1 MRAHPLV
8 FLTVFLMACPKQ
20 TTAPVVAIGP
30 VHPDLICPENT
41 QPAGQVPP
49 VGYEAWCHEVTAAG
63 RWLRRGPSLTFHNNG
78 EKSSQGD
85 YLADRK
91 QGPWILW
98 YPTGQVER
106 QGSFAGGVEDGFWV
120 RYHTNGEQSSEG
132 KMVNGHEHE
141 MWTYWSENGATRT
154 EGNWA
159 LGKRDGTWV
168 DFDRVTERTIAERDY
183 RAGRLVSSREL

>member
-1 MRAHPLV
+1 MRANPLV
-8 FLTVFLMACPKQ
+8 LGIVLLLGCPKQ
-20 TTAPVVAIGP
+20 TTTAPVASGP

-49 VGYEAWCHEVTAAG
+49 SGYEAWCHEVTPAG
-63 RWLRRGPSLTFHNNG
+63 RWIRRGPALTFHGNN
-78 EKSSQGD
+78 EKSSQGGF
-85 YLADRK
+85 LADRK
-91 QGPWILW
+91 SGPWIFW
-98 YPTGQVER
+98 YPTGQIER

-120 RYHTNGEQSSEG
+120 HFHANGEQASEG
-132 KMVNGHEHE
+132 KMVDGKEHE
-141 MWTYWSENGATRT
+141 VWTYWSEDGSTRT

-168 DFDRVTERTIAERDY
+168 NYDLATDRPISERDY